1 MFSFLVV
8 CSLSI
13 YLLCFS
19 LFSTVEATM
28 LYAAF
33 LPVHCKANYAIF
45 ILVLQVAPPGTV
57 YVPYYGAAPPYQ
69 AYQGPYG
76 GESSYGHPPPY
87 APPTAP
93 PPTQK

>member
-1 MFSFLVV
+1 MFFTFFHRSSYYAV
-8 CSLSI
+8 CS
-13 YLLCFS
+13 FS
-19 LFSTVEATM
+19 SSALQSK
-28 LYAAF
+28 LYAS
-33 LPVHCKANYAIF
+33 F